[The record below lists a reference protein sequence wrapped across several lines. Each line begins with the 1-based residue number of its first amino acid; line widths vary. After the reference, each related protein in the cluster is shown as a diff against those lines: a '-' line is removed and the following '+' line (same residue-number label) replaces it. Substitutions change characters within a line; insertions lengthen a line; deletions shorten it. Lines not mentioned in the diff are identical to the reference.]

1 MNSALLATTL
11 TTPSASSTQRRSG
24 WFVMVVVVGVILIA
38 ATWSATTR
46 SASATTRCD
55 DEHPDVPAVVQC
67 RPAGVTSLTGRTVAI
82 VNLGRWVSRLDGR
95 ERLEDLVGVH

>member
-1 MNSALLATTL
+1 
-11 TTPSASSTQRRSG
+11 
-24 WFVMVVVVGVILIA
+24 MVVAVGVILIA

-67 RPAGVTSLTGRTVAI
+67 RRGVTSLAGRTVAI

-95 ERLEDLVGVH
+95 ERLEDLVGVQSVPWDDPAVAWLQ